1 MTETTS
7 RPTRMPRAERRVQLM
22 DVARAVFAE
31 QGYAGAA
38 MDEIAARAQVSKPV
52 LYQHFSGKHELFLAL
67 LDGEVTELDRRLTA
81 AIEGTGDNRMRAHGT
96 VHAVFAYMDTP
107 ERSHR
112 LIFESG
118 AEHDPEVQCRVE
130 AVRESIAAQITRI
143 LSTDTVVEGVL
154 AQVVARGVVEMVLG
168 AARHWADH
176 VHEDRRPTAQDT
188 AEAVEQVLWLGL
200 EAIPDRPVE
209 GRHPRYARG

>member
-1 MTETTS
+1 MAEPAPRT
-7 RPTRMPRAERRVQLM
+7 TRMPREQRRAQVM

-38 MDEIAARAQVSKPV
+38 MDDIAERAQVSKPV

-67 LDGEVTELDRRLTA
+67 LDGEVAELDRRLTE
-81 AIEGTGDNRMRAHGT
+81 AIESTPENRERAHGT
-96 VHAVFAYMDTP
+96 VHAVFAYMDSP

-118 AEHDPEVQCRVE
+118 AEHDPTVQSRVE
-130 AVRESIAAQITRI
+130 AVRQSIADQITAI
-143 LSTDTVVEGVL
+143 LSDDTVVEGAL

-176 VHEDRRPTAQDT
+176 VHLDGRPSAQETAD
-188 AEAVEQVLWLGL
+188 EVVRVLWLGL

-209 GRHPRYARG
+209 P